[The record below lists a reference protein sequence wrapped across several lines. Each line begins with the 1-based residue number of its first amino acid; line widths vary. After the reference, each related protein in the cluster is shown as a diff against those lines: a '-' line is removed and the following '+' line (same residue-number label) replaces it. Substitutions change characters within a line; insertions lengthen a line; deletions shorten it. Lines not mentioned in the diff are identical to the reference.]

1 MPIGL
6 AFALPVALFMAAC
19 AAIDFRIRR
28 IPNWLTVTAALLGL
42 LFSSMHPEGIGPLRS
57 LAGFATGF
65 ALLMLPWLLG
75 GGGMGDVKMLAALG
89 AWLGPIGI
97 LVAFGLGSVLAVIG
111 MMAVLS
117 YAVVSEGF
125 SSTRR
130 RYVLAG
136 QATAPA
142 TTPPRAHRVLPF
154 AVPMA
159 LSTWLLLGWLL
170 LKAVN

>member
-1 MPIGL
+1 
-6 AFALPVALFMAAC
+6 
-19 AAIDFRIRR
+19 
-28 IPNWLTVTAALLGL
+28 
-42 LFSSMHPEGIGPLRS
+42 
-57 LAGFATGF
+57 
-65 ALLMLPWLLG
+65 
-75 GGGMGDVKMLAALG
+75 MLAALG

-136 QATAPA
+136 QATSQ
-142 TTPPRAHRVLPF
+142 TNTPRRARRVLPF